1 MVWAGV
7 QTMTGDGRGTEIQM
21 STGLTRPP
29 AARAAASRASKSFCH
44 ARTRS
49 SVHTSAFG
57 RVPGGSSTSEA
68 ALAGSAPGCCF
79 M

>member
-7 QTMTGDGRGTEIQM
+7 QTMTRDGRGAEIQM

-29 AARAAASRASKSFCH
+29 AVRAAACRASKSFCQ

-49 SVHTSAFG
+49 PVQTSALG
-57 RVPGGSSTSEA
+57 RPPGGSSATEA
-68 ALAGSAPGCCF
+68 TLAGRAPGCCF